1 MREDGMD
8 DLIARIPEGFTA
20 GPWKWW
26 TSNSWRRLKRDD
38 PRSTRGVAEPYVCKD
53 GHPDL
58 SISQEDM
65 ALIAL
70 APELAAAVRA
80 QAARIAELEAALAF
94 YADRSNY
101 FGVHKGLFSRASL
114 VTADR
119 EGDRARVA
127 LAGDRKP
134 TCCMCGK
141 TGLSTVEGDGGEE
154 AEMADGRWVCSEK
167 CYDRALA
174 SARKK
179 DGGNDG

>member
-80 QAARIAELEAALAF
+80 QAARIAELEAALRPFAIWGERWDDGRPGEHRVDARHL
-94 YADRSNY
+94 ADDLR
-101 FGVHKGLFSRASL
+101 
-114 VTADR
+114 
-119 EGDRARVA
+119 RARA
-127 LAGDRKP
+127 
-134 TCCMCGK
+134 
-141 TGLSTVEGDGGEE
+141 
-154 AEMADGRWVCSEK
+154 
-167 CYDRALA
+167 ALA
-174 SARKK
+174 SERKQ
-179 DGGNDG
+179 DGGTDG

>member
-80 QAARIAELEAALAF
+80 QAARIAELEAALA
-94 YADRSNY
+94 YIGHVRS
-101 FGVHKGLFSRASL
+101 GECPRDL
-114 VTADR
+114 R
-119 EGDRARVA
+119 EAAYIAR
-127 LAGDRKP
+127 
-134 TCCMCGK
+134 
-141 TGLSTVEGDGGEE
+141 
-154 AEMADGRWVCSEK
+154 
-167 CYDRALA
+167 RALA
-174 SARKK
+174 SARKQ
-179 DGGNDG
+179 DGGTDG

>member
-80 QAARIAELEAALAF
+80 QAARIAELEAALRPFAAF
-94 YADRSNY
+94 
-101 FGVHKGLFSRASL
+101 ASL
-114 VTADR
+114 RNFDLLPDDTQMTNGSRFATTAYVTAR
-119 EGDRARVA
+119 HFKEA
-127 LAGDRKP
+127 LA
-134 TCCMCGK
+134 
-141 TGLSTVEGDGGEE
+141 
-154 AEMADGRWVCSEK
+154 
-167 CYDRALA
+167 ALA
-174 SARKK
+174 SERKQ

>member
-80 QAARIAELEAALAF
+80 QAARIAELEAALLRIEEVQPVRNRLPWTHERA
-94 YADRSNY
+94 ADEY
-101 FGVHKGLFSRASL
+101 
-114 VTADR
+114 
-119 EGDRARVA
+119 ARVLDVIRSTARAA
-127 LAGDRKP
+127 LAGERKQ
-134 TCCMCGK
+134 
-141 TGLSTVEGDGGEE
+141 DGGSD
-154 AEMADGRWVCSEK
+154 AD
-167 CYDRALA
+167 
-174 SARKK
+174 
-179 DGGNDG
+179 